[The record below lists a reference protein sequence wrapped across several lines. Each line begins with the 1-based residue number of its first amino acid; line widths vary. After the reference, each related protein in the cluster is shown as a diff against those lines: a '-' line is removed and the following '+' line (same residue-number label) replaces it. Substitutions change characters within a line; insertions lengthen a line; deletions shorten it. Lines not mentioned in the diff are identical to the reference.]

1 MRALFKLFGL
11 VCSVMLLVALWPADA
26 HGEDRSFEITNV
38 EIRARIDR
46 DGNMHVTEYDT
57 YRFSGHFNGILVY
70 LNTLKSDGIENF
82 EVYEVIDRQE
92 KALEYDVTTSGTVN
106 EYKVY
111 SQSENET
118 KVFKLTYIYK
128 NVVQVYEDIA

>member
-57 YRFSGHFNGILVY
+57 YRFSGQFNGILVN
-70 LNTLKSDGIENF
+70 LNSRASDGIEHF
-82 EVYEVIDRQE
+82 Q
-92 KALEYDVTTSGTVN
+92 A
-106 EYKVY
+106 
-111 SQSENET
+111 
-118 KVFKLTYIYK
+118 
-128 NVVQVYEDIA
+128 